1 MSEQT
6 ENLERV
12 KSNIGMT
19 IFKFCSDRYR
29 AQNYD
34 FTANELTSYVRREH
48 PEIVNDSTSRI
59 LRKLRNDGIVNYG
72 VVGARKQGK
81 YTLIGVQGEV

>member
-1 MSEQT
+1 MIKAFMFGRLTRDPE
-6 ENLERV
+6 V
-12 KSNIGMT
+12 KT
-19 IFKFCSDRYR
+19 
-29 AQNYD
+29 
-34 FTANELTSYVRREH
+34 TSSGKTVYVRRVH